1 MQKEAMKNFEK
12 ELPENYKL
20 VKAID
25 AKEAR
30 IGILINMIALV
41 VLLVCMVT
49 AYFIIGVPL
58 KEMLTVEEGANPF
71 INLFKVLIWGILLI
85 LYIILHELVHGVVYK
100 ITTKQKLTFGF
111 TLSVA
116 YCGVPK
122 IYVYRKTA
130 LLAVLAP
137 FVVFLPIFLAVC
149 FILKNPLEQMLA
161 VALLGMHIG
170 GCSGDLWVTGILLFQ
185 LRDKRTLMNDTG
197 PKQTFYVPNEEN

>member
-1 MQKEAMKNFEK
+1 MQKETMKNFEK

-20 VKAID
+20 VKIID
-25 AKEAR
+25 AKEAK
-30 IGILINMIALV
+30 IGILINVIALA

-58 KEMLTVEEGANPF
+58 KEMFKVEEGKNPF
-71 INLFKVLIWGILLI
+71 FNLFKVLIWGILLI
-85 LYIILHELVHGVVYK
+85 VYIILHELVHGLVYK

-137 FVVFLPIFLAVC
+137 FVVFLPIFLVVC
-149 FILKNPLEQMLA
+149 FLLKNPLEQMLA

-170 GCSGDLWVTGILLFQ
+170 GCSGDLWVTGVLLFK
-185 LRDKRTLMNDTG
+185 LRDRKTLMNDTG
-197 PKQTFYVPNEEN
+197 PKQSFYVPKEEN